1 MNRQR
6 IQAVFFDAG
15 GTLFETRGSVGEIYG
30 RAALSYGMA
39 TDPQAIQHR
48 FIREFRQQPPLAFPR
63 GTPQPQL
70 HRLEREWWRALVQRV
85 FADESSRPGFEQFFA
100 DLYEFFRSR
109 EAWRLFAETVP
120 VLEALTARGL
130 RLGIISNFDSRLDD
144 VLRVLEIDRYFAAV
158 HLSSR
163 TGAAKPDPLIFQAAV
178 EAFAVAP
185 SQALHTGDS
194 WRDDVQGALSAGLQ
208 AVWFDPADSGAPPH
222 GTRRIVRLDQLPE
235 LI

>member
-1 MNRQR
+1 MNGQG

-30 RAALSYGMA
+30 RAALRYGIE
-39 TDPQAIQHR
+39 TDPQQLQLR
-48 FIREFRQQPPLAFPR
+48 FIREFRRQPPLAFPR
-63 GTPQPQL
+63 GTPQSQL

-85 FADESSRPGFEQFFA
+85 FADAASWPGFAEFFD
-100 DLYEFFRSR
+100 DLYEFFRTR

-120 VLEALTARGL
+120 VLEALAARGL

-144 VLRVLEIDRYFAAV
+144 VLRALGIDGYFEAV

-163 TGAAKPDPLIFQAAV
+163 VGAAKPDPLIFQTALAT
-178 EAFAVAP
+178 FGLTP
-185 SQALHTGDS
+185 PQAMHTGDS
-194 WRDDVQGALSAGLQ
+194 LREDVQGALSAGLQ
-208 AVWFDPADSGAPPH
+208 AVWFDPADSSAPPH
-222 GTRRIVRLDQLPE
+222 DTQRIVRLDQLPA